1 MTLTIEFKFPIPL
14 PSSDHAA
21 RTVGIYSSARFM
33 NDPQGRHDVSL
44 EIWTAP
50 CDIGEGQE
58 TVGWRDK
65 QVCLAIST
73 QMALTV
79 PMEVNEKKRARNTSR
94 L

>member
-1 MTLTIEFKFPIPL
+1 MTLTIEFKFPIPS

-44 EIWTAP
+44 ELWTAP
-50 CDIGEGQE
+50 SGIGEGRE

-73 QMALTV
+73 QMALTI
-79 PMEVNEKKRARNTSR
+79 PMEVNEERGRKNTSK